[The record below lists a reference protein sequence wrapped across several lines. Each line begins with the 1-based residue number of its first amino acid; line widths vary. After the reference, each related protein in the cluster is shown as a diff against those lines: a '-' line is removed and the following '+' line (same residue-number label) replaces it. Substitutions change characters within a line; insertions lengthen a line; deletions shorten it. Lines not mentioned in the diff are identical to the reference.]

1 MEPTNEPGLEETRQ
15 YFKSRLTAA
24 AEQGRAEGSAAAITA
39 VFRHLGLELPLVVS
53 LPSLREEPI
62 SRDTDDLGDYLDPE
76 ATARLD
82 LVAAL
87 VKDYGPGKEPTFPDT
102 AWADGE
108 DHVHYT
114 MPQSSL
120 DISALDQADSFDV

>member
-1 MEPTNEPGLEETRQ
+1 MDSTNEPGLEETRQ
-15 YFKSRLTAA
+15 YFKTRLAAA
-24 AEQGRAEGSAAAITA
+24 AEQGRAEGSAQAITA

-62 SRDTDDLGDYLDPE
+62 DRTTTDLGAYLDPE
-76 ATARLD
+76 ATASLD

-87 VKDYGPGKEPTFPDT
+87 IKDYGPGKQPAQPAT
-102 AWADGE
+102 AWEDGD
-108 DHVHYT
+108 DHVHYV

-120 DISALDQADSFDV
+120 DGAALDQAGSFDV